1 MKLSQKEN
9 PMTDEILQPFDDK
22 NIPLLVKA
30 VTPSWSMVN
39 WENSF
44 RDVDIEFIIRNGIFY
59 NEFALQLQNDKE
71 LLAVAFVE
79 KQNETNDAL
88 NWLQNNKKE
97 LTKNEEKGL
106 NLVVQYLQ
114 EMDSRVHDFMT
125 KDDVKLS
132 LFISLKSGYGEKI
145 FQKLKTLLKK
155 KNYKSLYLWTD
166 SDCNYNWYPK
176 HGFSLVEERPYSQF
190 STEETD
196 FKTYIFK
203 IDL

>member
-1 MKLSQKEN
+1 
-9 PMTDEILQPFDDK
+9 MTDEILQPFDDK

>member
-71 LLAVAFVE
+71 LLAVAFVQRP
-79 KQNETNDAL
+79 KETNDAL

-97 LTKNEEKGL
+97 LTENEEKGL

>member
-1 MKLSQKEN
+1 
-9 PMTDEILQPFDDK
+9 MTDEILQPFDDK

-39 WENSF
+39 WEISF
-44 RDVDIEFIIRNGIFY
+44 HDVDIEFIIRNGIFY
-59 NEFALQLQNDKE
+59 NEFALQLQNDKD

-97 LTKNEEKGL
+97 LTENEEKGL

>member
-1 MKLSQKEN
+1 
-9 PMTDEILQPFDDK
+9 MTNEILKPFDDK

-39 WENSF
+39 WEENF
-44 RDVDIEFIIRNGIFY
+44 RDLDIEFIIRNGIFH

-97 LTKNEEKGL
+97 LTENEEKGL

-145 FQKLKTLLKK
+145 FQKLKELLKK
-155 KNYKSLYLWTD
+155 ENYKSLYLWTD

-176 HGFSLVEERPYSQF
+176 HGFSLVEERPYSLF
-190 STEETD
+190 STDETD

-203 IDL
+203 LDL

>member
-59 NEFALQLQNDKE
+59 NEFALQFQNDKE

-97 LTKNEEKGL
+97 LTENEEKGL

-145 FQKLKTLLKK
+145 FQKLKILLKK
-155 KNYKSLYLWTD
+155 ENYKSLYLWTD
-166 SDCNYNWYPK
+166 SDCNYSWYPK

>member
-59 NEFALQLQNDKE
+59 NEFALQFQNDKE

-97 LTKNEEKGL
+97 LTENEEKGL

>member
-1 MKLSQKEN
+1 
-9 PMTDEILQPFDDK
+9 MTDEILQPFDDK

-97 LTKNEEKGL
+97 LTENEEKGL

-145 FQKLKTLLKK
+145 FQKLKELLKK

-190 STEETD
+190 STDETD

>member
-1 MKLSQKEN
+1 
-9 PMTDEILQPFDDK
+9 MTDEILQPFDDK

-59 NEFALQLQNDKE
+59 NEFALQLQNDKD

-97 LTKNEEKGL
+97 LTENEEKGL

-176 HGFSLVEERPYSQF
+176 HGFSLVEERPCSQF
-190 STEETD
+190 STDETD

>member
-1 MKLSQKEN
+1 
-9 PMTDEILQPFDDK
+9 MTDEILQPFDDK

-97 LTKNEEKGL
+97 LTENEEKGL

-145 FQKLKTLLKK
+145 FQKIKTLLKK

-203 IDL
+203 LDL

>member
-1 MKLSQKEN
+1 
-9 PMTDEILQPFDDK
+9 MTDEILQPFDDK

-59 NEFALQLQNDKE
+59 NQFALQLQNDKE

-97 LTKNEEKGL
+97 LTENEEKGL

-176 HGFSLVEERPYSQF
+176 HGFSLVEERPFSLF

>member
-1 MKLSQKEN
+1 
-9 PMTDEILQPFDDK
+9 MTNEILKPFDDK

-97 LTKNEEKGL
+97 LTKNE
-106 NLVVQYLQ
+106 
-114 EMDSRVHDFMT
+114 
-125 KDDVKLS
+125 
-132 LFISLKSGYGEKI
+132 
-145 FQKLKTLLKK
+145 
-155 KNYKSLYLWTD
+155 
-166 SDCNYNWYPK
+166 
-176 HGFSLVEERPYSQF
+176 
-190 STEETD
+190 
-196 FKTYIFK
+196 
-203 IDL
+203 

>member
-44 RDVDIEFIIRNGIFY
+44 LDVDIEFIIRNGIFY

-97 LTKNEEKGL
+97 LTENEEKGL

>member
-1 MKLSQKEN
+1 
-9 PMTDEILQPFDDK
+9 MTDEILQPFDDK

-59 NEFALQLQNDKE
+59 NQFALQLQNENE

-97 LTKNEEKGL
+97 LTENEEKGL

-145 FQKLKTLLKK
+145 FQKLKILLKK

>member
-1 MKLSQKEN
+1 
-9 PMTDEILQPFDDK
+9 MTNEILQPFDDK

-97 LTKNEEKGL
+97 LTENEEKGL

-145 FQKLKTLLKK
+145 FQKLKELLKK
-155 KNYKSLYLWTD
+155 ENYKSLYLWTD

-190 STEETD
+190 STDETD

>member
-1 MKLSQKEN
+1 
-9 PMTDEILQPFDDK
+9 MTDEILQPFDDK

-71 LLAVAFVE
+71 LLAVAFVQRP
-79 KQNETNDAL
+79 KETNDAL

-97 LTKNEEKGL
+97 LTENEEKGL

-145 FQKLKTLLKK
+145 FQKLKILLKK
-155 KNYKSLYLWTD
+155 ENYKSLYLWTD

>member
-59 NEFALQLQNDKE
+59 NQFALQLQNDKE

-97 LTKNEEKGL
+97 LTENEEKGL

-145 FQKLKTLLKK
+145 FQKLKILLKK

-190 STEETD
+190 STDETD
-196 FKTYIFK
+196 FKTFIFK

>member
-1 MKLSQKEN
+1 
-9 PMTDEILQPFDDK
+9 MTDEILQPFDDK

-59 NEFALQLQNDKE
+59 NEFALQFQNDKE

-97 LTKNEEKGL
+97 LTENEEKGL

-190 STEETD
+190 STDETD

>member
-1 MKLSQKEN
+1 
-9 PMTDEILQPFDDK
+9 MTDEILQPFDDK

-97 LTKNEEKGL
+97 LTENEEKGL

-145 FQKLKTLLKK
+145 FQKLKILLKK
-155 KNYKSLYLWTD
+155 ENYKSLYLWTD

-190 STEETD
+190 STDETD

>member
-1 MKLSQKEN
+1 
-9 PMTDEILQPFDDK
+9 MTNEILKPFDDK

-39 WENSF
+39 WEENF
-44 RDVDIEFIIRNGIFY
+44 RDLDIEFIIRNGIFH

-71 LLAVAFVE
+71 LLAAAFVQ
-79 KQNETNDAL
+79 KPKETNNAL
-88 NWLQNNKKE
+88 NWLQNNKKN
-97 LTKNEEKGL
+97 LSKNEEKGL
-106 NLVVQYLQ
+106 KLVEKYLR
-114 EMDSRVHDFMT
+114 EMDSRVHSFMT

-145 FQKLKTLLKK
+145 FQKLKILLKK
-155 KNYKSLYLWTD
+155 ENYKSLYLWTD

-176 HGFSLVEERPYSQF
+176 HGFSLVKESSYEAF
-190 STEETD
+190 STKDKD

-203 IDL
+203 LNL